1 MADCIPSDGDLI
13 LAGRDDRYG
22 GFIVDST
29 SLPSDPSTFLEN
41 LRHSL
46 LQWKSQSKKGIWLKL
61 PIENVDLVPLA
72 VKEGF
77 CYHHAEK
84 DYLMLTLWIAETP
97 STLPSNASHQV
108 GVGAMVINDENKVLV
123 VQEQTGPTK
132 GSGVWKM
139 PTGAVLQGE
148 DIKDAVQRE
157 VKEETGVDAEL
168 VEILG
173 VRQAHDV
180 SFGKSD
186 LFFLCLLRPLPSDIS
201 VEESEIAAAEWISLD
216 DYRSQ
221 EFNTK
226 SSLLT
231 RIADMVAAS
240 LKGEYKGFGAEAL
253 SFGFRN
259 SGSYFYHNINDIN
272 SYLEQKKST
281 S

>member
-1 MADCIPSDGDLI
+1 MILETLNIARLI
-13 LAGRDDRYG
+13 RSA
-22 GFIVDST
+22 
-29 SLPSDPSTFLEN
+29 EN
-41 LRHSL
+41 QQDTVR
-46 LQWKSQSKKGIWLKL
+46 KESKKGIWLKL
-61 PIENVDLVPLA
+61 PIKNVDFVPLA

-77 CYHHAEK
+77 WYHHAEK
-84 DYLMLTLWIAETP
+84 DYLMLTLWIAETT
-97 STLPSNASHQV
+97 STLPANASHRV

-139 PTGAVLQGE
+139 PTGSVFQGE

-157 VKEETGVDAEL
+157 VKEETGVDAEF
-168 VEILG
+168 VEVLG

-180 SFGKSD
+180 FFGKSD
-186 LFFLCLLRPLPSDIS
+186 LFFLCLLRALPSEMCAED
-201 VEESEIAAAEWISLD
+201 SEIAAVKWITLE

-221 EFNTK
+221 KFNSN

-231 RIADMVAAS
+231 RISDVVAAS

-253 SFGFRN
+253 SFGFRKR
-259 SGSYFYHNINDIN
+259 GSYFYHNIKDIN
-272 SYLEQKKST
+272 SYLEQKDSR